1 MKNSSC
7 LLGSYSFYNRVKFL
21 LIAHKI
27 KSLKVMVRANRFKN
41 LDFFFF
47 LSKEEQKKIFGR
59 VAIKAG
65 KLEQQ
70 QFMNCF

>member
-7 LLGSYSFYNRVKFL
+7 LLGSYNFYNRVKFL

-41 LDFFFF
+41 LEFFF
-47 LSKEEQKKIFGR
+47 SKEEQEKIFGR
-59 VAIKAG
+59 VAIKTG